1 MPECSRL
8 INSELLAMRLAGHF
22 YFLESSRFKNFEGLP
37 IKTKVWAAINSYF
50 AGSNCSGLLAN
61 LVVDLLLARD

>member
-1 MPECSRL
+1 MS
-8 INSELLAMRLAGHF
+8 LAGHF
-22 YFLESSRFKNFEGLP
+22 YFLESSRFKNFEGLS